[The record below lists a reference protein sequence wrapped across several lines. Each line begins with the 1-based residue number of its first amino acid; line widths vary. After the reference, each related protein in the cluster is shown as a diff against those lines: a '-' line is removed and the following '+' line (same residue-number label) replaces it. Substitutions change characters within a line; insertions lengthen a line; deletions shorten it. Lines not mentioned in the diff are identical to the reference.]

1 MIQAIQGKA
10 PASSIQQ
17 AQTAVLARPVAS
29 APAVTTVLNPTDAV
43 QVRTKTF
50 TDDEARTALDAIRQR
65 FGDIKKSAFF
75 SSPKI
80 DNNEA
85 LSRLK
90 EGKDIFITNKQAGGR
105 NTYFDSLDEL
115 MLLDDL
121 QGRQGDHGVAK
132 AEFRLPLLFAGSR
145 KLEGYNSNEESE
157 RLDAYTAYDHLK
169 RDWRIVID
177 GKTVKPKDL
186 AAHVVAQGWTVSKDP
201 GLAMRATFAK
211 LPANGWKHNGQD
223 VSRDLAYLA
232 WISGDKRLSLD
243 GAAVN
248 SDKDFAIL
256 LNLVNNE
263 SNNAL
268 DADLR
273 GRLMNLKLNQFSSPV
288 GNYYSVYK
296 HLESGRALNYAGN
309 TLNNLDDMVVYDAL
323 NGSFKPTPLLPTEHF
338 DALRYLSA
346 DKGLS
351 TASAFSAWQQL
362 KSGQRVSYS
371 FSGGPTGEPISF
383 GAASMNEL
391 VALKAKVVAQRDRD
405 QYRPELAQAK
415 QIIAERA
422 PQLKESL
429 TQNLERTRAAVDRAR
444 ADIPV
449 QEGRLNEARQ
459 DYDRIRP
466 VYERALQDFQ
476 EAERT
481 MRNAETR
488 YNSDKRTYDWERD
501 KYQRLERDYA
511 SAQRGYE
518 NSLNQA
524 RRFDDQARQEDGLV
538 SSDPTNADAHRQKAA
553 NYRAQADQSRNQAQ
567 RYQQEANRLR
577 FDMDRQ
583 RWEVQRA
590 ERDMDR
596 SRQVFWDARSN
607 HDSKKNVYQQE
618 QGRLEEASN
627 RMRQAENQLR
637 MARQT
642 INDGDVVERI
652 STDASQQLSSLSQ
665 QMARLKNY
673 TDYPA
678 ARQELQNAAN
688 QLATLLRDD
697 TYTRVHGNSLA
708 QRLPALQT
716 LLTNMDKPEKARG

>member
-1 MIQAIQGKA
+1 MIQAIQ
-10 PASSIQQ
+10 SS
-17 AQTAVLARPVAS
+17 AS
-29 APAVTTVLNPTDAV
+29 ATGILKAQVAVPAQSVGAVSTVHPTSTTDTLKLLSKNFSDE
-43 QVRTKTF
+43 
-50 TDDEARTALDAIRQR
+50 EARAALDAIRQR
-65 FGDIKKSAFF
+65 YGDIKKSAFF

-90 EGKDIFITNKQAGGR
+90 EGKDIFITNKQAGNR
-105 NTYFDSLDEL
+105 NTYFDSLEEL

-132 AEFRLPLLFAGSR
+132 PEFRLPLLFAGTQ
-145 KLEGYNSNEESE
+145 KLESYNSNEENS
-157 RLDAYTAYDHLK
+157 RLDAYGAYDQLK
-169 RDWRIVID
+169 RDWRIVIN
-177 GKTVKPKDL
+177 GKDVKPKDL

-201 GLAMRATFAK
+201 GLGLRATFAK
-211 LPANGWKHNGQD
+211 LPTTGWKLNGQD

-243 GAAVN
+243 GAGIN

-263 SNNAL
+263 ANQAL

-273 GRLMNLKLNQFSSPV
+273 ARLTALKLSQFSSPV
-288 GNYYSVYK
+288 NNYYSVYK
-296 HLESGRALNYAGN
+296 HLESGRALTYAGN
-309 TLNNLDDMVVYDAL
+309 TLNNLDDMIVYDAL
-323 NGSFKPTPLLPTEHF
+323 NGSLKPTPLLPSEHY
-338 DALRYLSA
+338 DALRYLST

-351 TASAFSAWQQL
+351 TDNAFAAWQQL
-362 KSGQRVSYS
+362 KAGQSVSYS
-371 FSGGPTGEPISF
+371 FNGGPTGEPIRF
-383 GAASMNEL
+383 AASSMSDL
-391 VALKAKVVAQRDRD
+391 VMLKSKVVAQRERD
-405 QYRPELAQAK
+405 QYRPELSQAK
-415 QIIAERA
+415 QVIAERA
-422 PQLKESL
+422 PQLQEIL
-429 TQNLERTRAAVDRAR
+429 TQNLVRTRAAVERAR

-449 QEGRLNEARQ
+449 QESRLNEARQ

-466 VYERALQDFQ
+466 VYEQALQAFQ

-488 YNSDKRTYDWERD
+488 YNADKRSYDWERD
-501 KYQRLERDYA
+501 KYQRLERDYY

-524 RRFDDQARQEDGLV
+524 RRYDDQARQEDGLV
-538 SSDPTNADAHRQKAA
+538 TSDPQNADAHRQKAA
-553 NYRAQADQSRNQAQ
+553 SYRQQADQARNQAQ

-583 RWEVQRA
+583 RWEVQRT
-590 ERDMDR
+590 EREMDR
-596 SRQVFWDARSN
+596 SRQIFWDARSN

-642 INDGDVVERI
+642 LADGDLIERV
-652 STDASQQLSSLSQ
+652 SQDATQQLNSLSQ

-673 TDYPA
+673 TDYA
-678 ARQELQNAAN
+678 AVRQQLHQAGNT
-688 QLATLLRDD
+688 LATLLRDD
-697 TYTRVHGNSLA
+697 TYTRVHGQVLA
-708 QRLPALQT
+708 QRMPAIQT
-716 LLTNMDKPEKARG
+716 LLNNMDKLEKARS